1 MNLALI
7 FSQLKVKKTL
17 FIFFLLVACSNHNN
31 EAQDIGNLSILE
43 YPDIKELNRWIEL
56 DSQYA
61 NVYQVRRYFENFVND
76 EFFEEEDNQRRF
88 NNITWLYMSEYQK
101 KYAEL
106 LNKYEKNFK
115 EYKELTSF
123 VDSLIIIEYPIIN
136 EFTNEI
142 FKLGYN

>member
-1 MNLALI
+1 M
-7 FSQLKVKKTL
+7 KKTL
-17 FIFFLLVACSNHNN
+17 FIFFLFIACANQNN
-31 EAQDIGNLSILE
+31 ETKDIGNLSILE
-43 YPDIKELNRWIEL
+43 YPDIKELNKWIES

-61 NVYQVRRYFENFVND
+61 KVYQVRRYFENFVND
-76 EFFEEEDNQRRF
+76 EFFEEEENQKRF

-123 VDSLIIIEYPIIN
+123 VDSLIILEYPIIN

>member
-1 MNLALI
+1 MKN
-7 FSQLKVKKTL
+7 SL
-17 FIFFLLVACSNHNN
+17 FIFFLFVACTNHNN
-31 EAQDIGNLSILE
+31 DAKEIGNLSILE
-43 YPDIKELNRWIEL
+43 YPDIKELNRWIES

-76 EFFEEEDNQRRF
+76 EFFEEEENQTRF
-88 NNITWLYMSEYQK
+88 NDITWLYMSEYQK
-101 KYAEL
+101 KYTEL

-142 FKLGYN
+142 FRLGYN

>member
-1 MNLALI
+1 M
-7 FSQLKVKKTL
+7 KKTL
-17 FIFFLLVACSNHNN
+17 FILFLFISCANQNN
-31 EAQDIGNLSILE
+31 GIKEIGNLSILE
-43 YPDIKELNRWIEL
+43 YPDIKELNRWIES

-76 EFFEEEDNQRRF
+76 EFFEEEENQKRF
-88 NNITWLYMSEYQK
+88 NDITWLYMSEYQK

>member
-1 MNLALI
+1 M
-7 FSQLKVKKTL
+7 KKTL
-17 FIFFLLVACSNHNN
+17 FIFFLLIACTIQNN
-31 EAQDIGNLSILE
+31 ESKEIGNLSILE

-61 NVYQVRRYFENFVND
+61 NVFQVRRYFENFVKD
-76 EFFEEEDNQRRF
+76 EFFEEEENKRRF
-88 NNITWLYMSEYQK
+88 NNITWLDMSEYQK
-101 KYAEL
+101 KYTEL
-106 LNKYEKNFK
+106 LNKYEKNYK
-115 EYKELTSF
+115 EYKQLTSF

>member
-1 MNLALI
+1 M
-7 FSQLKVKKTL
+7 KKTL
-17 FIFFLLVACSNHNN
+17 FIFFLLIACTNQNN
-31 EAQDIGNLSILE
+31 ESKEIGNLSILE

-61 NVYQVRRYFENFVND
+61 NVFQVRRYFENFVKD
-76 EFFEEEDNQRRF
+76 EFFEEEENKRRF
-88 NNITWLYMSEYQK
+88 NNITWLDMSEYQK
-101 KYAEL
+101 KYTEL

-115 EYKELTSF
+115 EYKQLTSF

>member
-1 MNLALI
+1 MKN
-7 FSQLKVKKTL
+7 SL
-17 FIFFLLVACSNHNN
+17 FIFFLFVACTNN
-31 EAQDIGNLSILE
+31 NNDAKEIGNLSILE
-43 YPDIKELNRWIEL
+43 YPDIKELNRWIES

-76 EFFEEEDNQRRF
+76 EFFEEEENQTKF
-88 NNITWLYMSEYQK
+88 NDITWLYMSKYQK

>member
-1 MNLALI
+1 M
-7 FSQLKVKKTL
+7 KKTL
-17 FIFFLLVACSNHNN
+17 FILFLFISCANQNN
-31 EAQDIGNLSILE
+31 GIKEIGNLSILE
-43 YPDIKELNRWIEL
+43 YPDIKELNKWIES

-76 EFFEEEDNQRRF
+76 EFFEEEENQKRF
-88 NNITWLYMSEYQK
+88 NDITWLYMSEYQK

-142 FKLGYN
+142 FKLGYK

>member
-1 MNLALI
+1 M
-7 FSQLKVKKTL
+7 KKTL
-17 FIFFLLVACSNHNN
+17 FILFLFISCANQNN
-31 EAQDIGNLSILE
+31 GIKEIGNLSILE

-76 EFFEEEDNQRRF
+76 EFFEEEDNQTRF
-88 NNITWLYMSEYQK
+88 NDITWLYMSEYQK

>member
-1 MNLALI
+1 M
-7 FSQLKVKKTL
+7 KKTL
-17 FIFFLLVACSNHNN
+17 FIFFLFIACSNQNN
-31 EAQDIGNLSILE
+31 GVKEIGNLSILK
-43 YPDIKELNRWIEL
+43 YPDIKELNRWIES

-76 EFFEEEDNQRRF
+76 EFFEEEENQSRF
-88 NNITWLYMSEYQK
+88 NDITWLYMSEYQK

>member
-1 MNLALI
+1 M
-7 FSQLKVKKTL
+7 KKTL
-17 FIFFLLVACSNHNN
+17 FIFFLFIACSNQNN
-31 EAQDIGNLSILE
+31 GAIDIGNLSILE

-76 EFFEEEDNQRRF
+76 EFFDEEDNQRRF
-88 NNITWLYMSEYQK
+88 NDITWLYMSEYQK

>member
-1 MNLALI
+1 M
-7 FSQLKVKKTL
+7 KKTL
-17 FIFFLLVACSNHNN
+17 FILFLFISCANQNN
-31 EAQDIGNLSILE
+31 GIKEIGNLSILE
-43 YPDIKELNRWIEL
+43 YPDIKELNRWIES

-76 EFFEEEDNQRRF
+76 EFFEEEDNQTRF
-88 NNITWLYMSEYQK
+88 NDITWLYMSEYQK

>member
-1 MNLALI
+1 MILHG
-7 FSQLKVKKTL
+7 
-17 FIFFLLVACSNHNN
+17 FICQN
-31 EAQDIGNLSILE
+31 
-43 YPDIKELNRWIEL
+43 IK
-56 DSQYA
+56 
-61 NVYQVRRYFENFVND
+61 
-76 EFFEEEDNQRRF
+76 
-88 NNITWLYMSEYQK
+88 K

>member
-1 MNLALI
+1 M
-7 FSQLKVKKTL
+7 KKTL
-17 FIFFLLVACSNHNN
+17 FILFLFISCANQNN
-31 EAQDIGNLSILE
+31 GIKEIGNLSILE
-43 YPDIKELNRWIEL
+43 YPDIKELNRWIES

-61 NVYQVRRYFENFVND
+61 NVYQVRRYFENFVKD
-76 EFFEEEDNQRRF
+76 EFFEEEENKKRF
-88 NNITWLYMSEYQK
+88 NDITWLDMSEYQK

-106 LNKYEKNFK
+106 LNKYEKNYK
-115 EYKELTSF
+115 EYKQLTSF

>member
-1 MNLALI
+1 M
-7 FSQLKVKKTL
+7 KKTL
-17 FIFFLLVACSNHNN
+17 FILFLFISCANQNN
-31 EAQDIGNLSILE
+31 GIKEIGNLSILE
-43 YPDIKELNRWIEL
+43 YPDIKELNRWIES

-76 EFFEEEDNQRRF
+76 EFFEEEENQSRF
-88 NNITWLYMSEYQK
+88 NDITWLYMSEYQK

-106 LNKYEKNFK
+106 LNKYENNFK

-123 VDSLIIIEYPIIN
+123 VDSLISIEYPIII
-136 EFTNEI
+136 EFTNEV

>member
-1 MNLALI
+1 MKN
-7 FSQLKVKKTL
+7 TL
-17 FIFFLLVACSNHNN
+17 FILFLFISCANQNN
-31 EAQDIGNLSILE
+31 GIKEIGNLSILE
-43 YPDIKELNRWIEL
+43 YPDIKELNKWIES

-76 EFFEEEDNQRRF
+76 EFFEEEENQKRF
-88 NNITWLYMSEYQK
+88 NDITWLYMSEYQK

>member
-1 MNLALI
+1 M
-7 FSQLKVKKTL
+7 KKTL
-17 FIFFLLVACSNHNN
+17 FIFFLFFGCINQNN
-31 EAQDIGNLSILE
+31 ESKEIGNLSILE

-61 NVYQVRRYFENFVND
+61 NVFQVRRYFENFVKD
-76 EFFEEEDNQRRF
+76 EFFEEEENKKRF
-88 NNITWLYMSEYQK
+88 NDITWLDMSEYQK

-106 LNKYEKNFK
+106 LNKYEKNYK
-115 EYKELTSF
+115 EYKQLTSF

>member
-1 MNLALI
+1 M
-7 FSQLKVKKTL
+7 KKTL
-17 FIFFLLVACSNHNN
+17 FILFLFIACANQNN
-31 EAQDIGNLSILE
+31 ETKDIGDLSILE
-43 YPDIKELNRWIEL
+43 YPDIKELNKWIES

-61 NVYQVRRYFENFVND
+61 KVYQVRRYFENFVND
-76 EFFEEEDNQRRF
+76 EFFEEEQNQKRF
-88 NNITWLYMSEYQK
+88 KNITWLYMSEYQK

-136 EFTNEI
+136 EFTKEI

>member
-1 MNLALI
+1 M
-7 FSQLKVKKTL
+7 KKTL
-17 FIFFLLVACSNHNN
+17 FIFFLFIACSNQNN
-31 EAQDIGNLSILE
+31 EAQDVGNLTILE

-88 NNITWLYMSEYQK
+88 NDITWLYMSEYQK

-106 LNKYEKNFK
+106 LNKYENNFR

-123 VDSLIIIEYPIIN
+123 VDSLISIEYPIII
-136 EFTNEI
+136 EFTNEV

>member
-1 MNLALI
+1 M
-7 FSQLKVKKTL
+7 KKTL
-17 FIFFLLVACSNHNN
+17 FIFFLFIACANQNN
-31 EAQDIGNLSILE
+31 ETKDIGDLSILE
-43 YPDIKELNRWIEL
+43 YPDVNELNRWIES

-76 EFFEEEDNQRRF
+76 EFFEEEENLRKF
-88 NNITWLYMSEYQK
+88 SGITWLYMSEYQK

-106 LNKYEKNFK
+106 LNKYENNFK

-123 VDSLIIIEYPIIN
+123 VDSLISIEYPIII

>member
-1 MNLALI
+1 M
-7 FSQLKVKKTL
+7 KKPL
-17 FIFFLLVACSNHNN
+17 FIFLLFIACVNQNN
-31 EAQDIGNLSILE
+31 ETKDIGNLSILE
-43 YPDIKELNRWIEL
+43 YPDIKDLNRWIES

-88 NNITWLYMSEYQK
+88 NDITWLYMSEYQK
-101 KYAEL
+101 KYTEL

>member
-1 MNLALI
+1 M
-7 FSQLKVKKTL
+7 KKTL
-17 FIFFLLVACSNHNN
+17 FILFIFISCANQNN
-31 EAQDIGNLSILE
+31 GIKEIGNLSILE
-43 YPDIKELNRWIEL
+43 YPDIKELNRWIES

-76 EFFEEEDNQRRF
+76 EFFEEEDNQTRF
-88 NNITWLYMSEYQK
+88 NDITWLYMSEYQK

-123 VDSLIIIEYPIIN
+123 VDSLIIIEYPIII
-136 EFTNEI
+136 EFTNEV

>member
-1 MNLALI
+1 M
-7 FSQLKVKKTL
+7 KKTL
-17 FIFFLLVACSNHNN
+17 FIFFLFTACVNQNN
-31 EAQDIGNLSILE
+31 ESKEIGNLSILE

-61 NVYQVRRYFENFVND
+61 NVFQVRRYFENFVKD
-76 EFFEEEDNQRRF
+76 EFFEEEENKRRF
-88 NNITWLYMSEYQK
+88 NNITWLDMSEYQK
-101 KYAEL
+101 KYTEL
-106 LNKYEKNFK
+106 LNKYEKNYK
-115 EYKELTSF
+115 EYKQLTSF

>member
-1 MNLALI
+1 M
-7 FSQLKVKKTL
+7 KKTL
-17 FIFFLLVACSNHNN
+17 FIFFLFIACANHNN
-31 EAQDIGNLSILE
+31 DTKEIGNLSILK
-43 YPDIKELNRWIEL
+43 YPDIKELNRWIES

-76 EFFEEEDNQRRF
+76 EFFEEEENLRKF
-88 NNITWLYMSEYQK
+88 SGITWLYMSEYQK

>member
-1 MNLALI
+1 M
-7 FSQLKVKKTL
+7 KKTL
-17 FIFFLLVACSNHNN
+17 FIFFLFIACSNQNN
-31 EAQDIGNLSILE
+31 ESQDIGNLSILE

-76 EFFEEEDNQRRF
+76 EFFEEEENQRRF
-88 NNITWLYMSEYQK
+88 NDITWLYMSEYQK

-106 LNKYEKNFK
+106 LNKYENNFK
-115 EYKELTSF
+115 EYKELTRF

>member
-1 MNLALI
+1 M
-7 FSQLKVKKTL
+7 KKTL
-17 FIFFLLVACSNHNN
+17 FIFFLFIACNN
-31 EAQDIGNLSILE
+31 QNESKEIGNLSILE

-61 NVYQVRRYFENFVND
+61 NVYQVRRYFENFVNND
-76 EFFEEEDNQRRF
+76 FFDEEEIQRKF
-88 NNITWLYMSEYQK
+88 NDITWQYMSEYQK

-106 LNKYEKNFK
+106 LNKYENNYN

-123 VDSLIIIEYPIIN
+123 VDSLIIIEYPTIN

>member
-1 MNLALI
+1 M
-7 FSQLKVKKTL
+7 KKTL
-17 FIFFLLVACSNHNN
+17 FIFLLFIACDNQNN
-31 EAQDIGNLSILE
+31 ETQDIGNLSILE
-43 YPDIKELNRWIEL
+43 YPDIKDLNRWIES

-88 NNITWLYMSEYQK
+88 NDITWLYMSEYQK